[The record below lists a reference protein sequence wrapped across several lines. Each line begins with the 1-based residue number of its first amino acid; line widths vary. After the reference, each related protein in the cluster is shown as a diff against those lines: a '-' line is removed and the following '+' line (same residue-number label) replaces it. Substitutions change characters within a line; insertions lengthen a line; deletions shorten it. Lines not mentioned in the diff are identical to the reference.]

1 MKPKHAIA
9 ILTYAPEEKYDC
21 RLQATLKSL
30 YMSGYPG
37 KVFVVD
43 DGSGRQRSTKEWN
56 VYVCQKSENAGIAR
70 GKNTSI
76 RLLMEH
82 GVDIGFLAD
91 DDVKFGPGWWEDYI
105 EAHETTCGKV
115 QHLSWARRDQKN
127 KQPHFKWCLG
137 CRLAKP
143 NWLNGLLLTFTSKV
157 IETVGGF
164 WATEVKWGWDHVNW
178 TNRIVEAGLT
188 PYYADVADPKVW
200 MGENHQLS
208 PVSKEQRRETHKLG
222 NLPRIGPIYRPLVE
236 WMSE

>member
-1 MKPKHAIA
+1 MKHAIA

-21 RLQATLKSL
+21 RLSATIDSL
-30 YMSGYPG
+30 WNSGYPG
-37 KVFVVD
+37 EIFIVD
-43 DGSGRQRSTKEWN
+43 DGSDTKRDSVRMSYGRDAKVTVKP
-56 VYVCQKSENAGIAR
+56 ENAGIAR

-105 EAHETTCGKV
+105 DIHENTCDKI

-127 KQPHFKWCLG
+127 KSPHYKWCLG
-137 CRLAKP
+137 CRVAKP
-143 NWLNGLLLTFTSKV
+143 NWLNGLLLTFTPKV

-178 TNRIVEAGLT
+178 TNRIVEAGLA

-200 MGENHQLS
+200 MGDNHDLS
-208 PVSKEQRRETHKLG
+208 SVSKEQRLECRKLG
-222 NLPRIGPIYRPLVE
+222 NLPRIGPIWRPLTE
-236 WMSE
+236 